1 MTAEDDMTSIFHAL
15 AHETRRRIMDVL
27 KLRPGIGVGELS
39 LEFEV
44 TRIAVMN
51 HLAVL
56 EGAGLVVSQKE
67 GRTRRLYLN
76 TAPIQ
81 MINDR
86 WLDDFAGHWARKL
99 TGIKYAAEAAHA
111 QNTQAGKSKKGKVR

>member
-1 MTAEDDMTSIFHAL
+1 MTTEDDMTAIFHAL

-27 KLRPGIGVGELS
+27 KARPGIAVGELAQ
-39 LEFEV
+39 EFDV

-56 EGAGLVVSQKE
+56 ESAGLVVSQKD
-67 GRTRRLYLN
+67 GRSRHLWLN
-76 TAPIQ
+76 AAPIQ

-86 WLDDFAGHWARKL
+86 WLDDYTGHWARKL

-111 QNTQAGKSKKGKVR
+111 KSKRGQD

>member
-1 MTAEDDMTSIFHAL
+1 MTAVFHAL
-15 AHETRRRIMDVL
+15 AHETRRRVLDVL
-27 KLRPGIGVGELS
+27 KAHPGIGVGELAGH
-39 LEFEV
+39 FDV

-56 EGAGLVVSQKE
+56 EDAGLVVSEKD

-76 TAPIQ
+76 AAPLQ

-86 WLDDFAGHWARKL
+86 WLDDYTGHWARKL

-111 QNTQAGKSKKGKVR
+111 KSQNMRNKRGQDK

>member
-1 MTAEDDMTSIFHAL
+1 MTAIFHAL
-15 AHETRRRIMDVL
+15 AHESRRKIMDVL
-27 KLRPGIGVGELS
+27 KTRPGIGVGELAQ
-39 LEFEV
+39 EFDV

-56 EGAGLVVSQKE
+56 EDAGIVISEKD

-76 TAPIQ
+76 ATPIQ

-86 WLDDFAGHWARKL
+86 WLDDYTGHWARKL
-99 TGIKYAAEAAHA
+99 TGIKYAAEATHA
-111 QNTQAGKSKKGKVR
+111 KSKRGPDK

>member
-1 MTAEDDMTSIFHAL
+1 MSTENDMTAIFHAL

-27 KLRPGIGVGELS
+27 KVRPGIGVGELAQ
-39 LEFEV
+39 EFDV

-56 EGAGLVVSQKE
+56 EAAGLVISQKD
-67 GRTRRLYLN
+67 GRTRRLHLN

-86 WLDDFAGHWARKL
+86 WLDDFSSHWARKL

-111 QNTQAGKSKKGKVR
+111 KSNQAKSKKREGK

>member
-1 MTAEDDMTSIFHAL
+1 MSTEDDMTAVFHAL
-15 AHETRRRIMDVL
+15 AHESRRKIMDVL
-27 KLRPGIGVGELS
+27 KARPGIGVGELAG
-39 LEFEV
+39 EFDV

-56 EGAGLVVSQKE
+56 EDAGLVVSQKD

-76 TAPIQ
+76 AAPIQ

-86 WLDDFAGHWARKL
+86 WMSDYSAHWAKKL
-99 TGIKYAAEAAHA
+99 TGIKYAAEAAA
-111 QNTQAGKSKKGKVR
+111 AKSKKKGQDG

>member
-1 MTAEDDMTSIFHAL
+1 MTTEDDMTSIFHAL

-27 KLRPGIGVGELS
+27 KARPGIGVGELAQ
-39 LEFEV
+39 EFDV

-56 EGAGLVVSQKE
+56 EGAGLVISEKD
-67 GRTRRLYLN
+67 GRTRRLRLN

-86 WLDDFAGHWARKL
+86 WLDDFTSHWARKL

-111 QNTQAGKSKKGKVR
+111 RNTQPTKSKRGQDK

>member
-1 MTAEDDMTSIFHAL
+1 MSAEDDMTAIFHAM

-27 KLRPGIGVGELS
+27 KARPGATVGEVAG
-39 LEFEV
+39 EFDV

-56 EGAGLVVSQKE
+56 EQAGLVVSEKE
-67 GRTRRLYLN
+67 GRVRRLYLN
-76 TAPIQ
+76 LAPIQ

-86 WLDDFAGHWARKL
+86 WLDDFSGHWAKRL
-99 TGIKYAAEAAHA
+99 TGIKYAAEAAYA
-111 QNTQAGKSKKGKVR
+111 AAGKKGQGK

>member
-1 MTAEDDMTSIFHAL
+1 MTAVFHAL
-15 AHETRRRIMDVL
+15 AHEARRRVLDVL
-27 KLRPGIGVGELS
+27 KAHPGIGVGELAGH
-39 LEFEV
+39 FDV

-51 HLAVL
+51 HLTVL
-56 EGAGLVVSQKE
+56 EDAGLVVSEKD

-76 TAPIQ
+76 AAPLQ

-86 WLDDFAGHWARKL
+86 WLDDYTGHWARKL

-111 QNTQAGKSKKGKVR
+111 KTKRGQDK

>member
-1 MTAEDDMTSIFHAL
+1 MSDEDEMTAVFHAL
-15 AHETRRRIMDVL
+15 AHESRRKIMDVL
-27 KLRPGIGVGELS
+27 KARSGIGVGELA
-39 LEFEV
+39 LEFDV
-44 TRIAVMN
+44 SRIAVMN

-56 EGAGLVVSQKE
+56 EEAGLVVSEKD

-86 WLDDFAGHWARKL
+86 WMSDYSAHWARKL
-99 TGIKYAAEAAHA
+99 TGIKYAAEAAA
-111 QNTQAGKSKKGKVR
+111 KLKKGK